1 MLVCIVFTLKKKKK
15 TTSNI
20 AKSRIQGLL
29 QCVSSVCSKIF
40 FSCFPITFS
49 LSPISMTHPAPRS
62 FCVISPWHCSPG
74 FPSYLKDPHSPFCL
88 AESSRSP
95 LRHNLNS
102 LHWSFFAHLRPDAFL
117 APVVQNAHYPHSLG
131 NYQEQ
136 YLCLSVCLF
145 SPGPNLKLFVGKGY
159 RSFIFFPLLHGHI
172 SVFICQASTQWGAE
186 GTWVN
191 QLRVLTSCNAYLS
204 ILLLLFLMWISLFS
218 SYKS

>member
-145 SPGPNLKLFVGKGY
+145 SPGPNLKLFVGKGH
-159 RSFIFFPLLHGHI
+159 RSFIFFSPLTWPYFCIYLPSLY
-172 SVFICQASTQWGAE
+172 SVRGWGYMGKPTQGPD
-186 GTWVN
+186 
-191 QLRVLTSCNAYLS
+191 
-204 ILLLLFLMWISLFS
+204 LL
-218 SYKS
+218 

>member
-1 MLVCIVFTLKKKKK
+1 MGFNLAHKTLWIVLCL
-15 TTSNI
+15 SNFLF
-20 AKSRIQGLL
+20 SHLL
-29 QCVSSVCSKIF
+29 PTIDIPITMIPFAFRLFYHWTPPPGMF
-40 FSCFPITFS
+40 FS
-49 LSPISMTHPAPRS
+49 
-62 FCVISPWHCSPG
+62 
-74 FPSYLKDPHSPFCL
+74 Y
-88 AESSRSP
+88 P

-145 SPGPNLKLFVGKGY
+145 SPGPNLKLFVGKGH
-159 RSFIFFPLLHGHI
+159 RSFIFFSLLHGHI

>member
-15 TTSNI
+15 QTTSNI

-145 SPGPNLKLFVGKGY
+145 SPGPNLKLFVGKGH
-159 RSFIFFPLLHGHI
+159 RSFIFFFPLTWPYFCIYLPSLY
-172 SVFICQASTQWGAE
+172 SVRGWGYMGKPTQGPD
-186 GTWVN
+186 
-191 QLRVLTSCNAYLS
+191 
-204 ILLLLFLMWISLFS
+204 LL
-218 SYKS
+218 